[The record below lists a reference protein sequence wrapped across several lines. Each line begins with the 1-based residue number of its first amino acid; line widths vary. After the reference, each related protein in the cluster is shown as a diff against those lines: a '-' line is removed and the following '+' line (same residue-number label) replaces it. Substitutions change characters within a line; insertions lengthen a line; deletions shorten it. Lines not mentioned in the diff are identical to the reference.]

1 MWGTAAPYSCYL
13 HVLHTNVCSLIA
25 LCKLPSNPAARHWMC
40 LAMLHLKWTTAAKPG
55 PEPVWRWEGTHAPS
69 GPSLPAVC
77 LSPPCSPP
85 RRCSCWLWTRAAP
98 GPSQPGSGETPES
111 PRGGRV
117 SLWGS
122 LRLLRMAVLEPVFP
136 AQGRN
141 HAALRAGV
149 DAVSVGVTGD
159 GEVTE
164 QPAGTDA
171 P

>member
-1 MWGTAAPYSCYL
+1 MKGTFQRCFSEPGVWG
-13 HVLHTNVCSLIA
+13 VGDGCSL
-25 LCKLPSNPAARHWMC
+25 LLLSPRSSHKRLQPDRPLKLPSNPAARHWMC

-55 PEPVWRWEGTHAPS
+55 PEPVWRWEGAHAPS

-85 RRCSCWLWTRAAP
+85 RRRSCWLWTRAAP

-117 SLWGS
+117 SLWGN

-141 HAALRAGV
+141 HAALHH
-149 DAVSVGVTGD
+149 
-159 GEVTE
+159 
-164 QPAGTDA
+164 
-171 P
+171 